1 MVNFK
6 VHATKQPLGAT
17 QSSAEGTQTAP
28 IHPKLDGGA
37 ILASYGY
44 FVFTAKDGEAEP
56 LLVVP
61 TLRAVHATSRT
72 VNHETQSLL
81 QVQDGLL
88 HVLARPLV
96 AHEPHEPE
104 LEPVHGGDV
113 DVLLLRPLHVLAGP
127 HPADPLQRHDHLV
140 GHPRRRVAVRRGDC
154 DGAVAAERNLLGGH
168 EEHAGDGA
176 AGRIQVALQRLHQ
189 PLALLGG
196 ERLPEHAVDAA
207 GPEDAR
213 AQAQLSLHGL

>member
-1 MVNFK
+1 M
-6 VHATKQPLGAT
+6 LG
-17 QSSAEGTQTAP
+17 
-28 IHPKLDGGA
+28 GGA

-44 FVFTAKDGEAEP
+44 FTSQQKTAKQSLFSSCRLDYHGACNLP
-56 LLVVP
+56 DRQP
-61 TLRAVHATSRT
+61 
-72 VNHETQSLL
+72 HETQSLL
-81 QVQDGLL
+81 QVRDGLL

-127 HPADPLQRHDHLV
+127 HLADPLQRHDHLI
-140 GHPRRRVAVRRGDC
+140 GHPRRLRVAVRRGDL
-154 DGAVAAERNLLGGH
+154 DGAVAAERHLLGGH

-176 AGRIQVALQRLHQ
+176 AGRVQVALQRLHQ

-196 ERLPEHAVDAA
+196 ERLPEHALDAA
-207 GPEDAR
+207 GLEDAR